1 MYPKLVSNNM
11 PSVKRV
17 SFGSYLVLFLGIAL
31 FFVAVSTII
40 YSELQSSR
48 RAVTL
53 NEMAHLVRDVSGE
66 ERVFSEYEGDYVF
79 VNGQMSSQA
88 MLSDQEFA
96 LQARAITLQRSVEI
110 FQSVERVEQITGAER
125 ERRIKQGLP
134 TATTVYYSQWV
145 PAAVENSPPAIAQSS
160 SSAAQHLHYS
170 SYIQYAKHVMLGAYQ
185 LTPSILERLNL
196 PQVVVDHTKLDIPVK
211 LASRVTMDE
220 HYLYILSSDHRAQQR
235 EAASISPQLG
245 DQRLRWYVT
254 LPGEHL
260 SIIAQQQGMGL
271 VPLSS
276 SSEKDVTISHLG
288 LTTLPALLEY
298 SADRESYEKRT
309 LRLGVVLVL
318 WIAFCFITGRM
329 VRIAPGSFFWVGLVH
344 RFGFIS
350 SLSLTVL
357 TLFPIISVAILRS
370 EPQRGFILLL
380 VSLFLSV
387 LFYLLCTS
395 RGRAVLRDRM
405 MHSAVYSR
413 GNN

>member
-1 MYPKLVSNNM
+1 MYPNLVSNNM
-11 PSVKRV
+11 PPVKRV
-17 SFGSYLVLFLGIAL
+17 SLGSYLVLFLGVAL

-53 NEMAHLVRDVSGE
+53 DEMAHLVRDVSGE
-66 ERVFSEYEGDYVF
+66 ERVYSEYEGDYVF
-79 VNGQMSSQA
+79 VNGEISSQGV
-88 MLSDQEFA
+88 LVDQEFG
-96 LQARAITLQRSVEI
+96 LRARAITLQRSVEI

-145 PAAVENSPPAIAQSS
+145 PAAVENSPSPVAESS
-160 SSAAQHLHYS
+160 SGAASRLLYP
-170 SYIQYAKHVMLGAYQ
+170 SYTQYVEHVMLGAYQ
-185 LTPSILERLNL
+185 LSPSILDQLNL
-196 PQVVVDHTKLDIPVK
+196 PQVVVDHTKLDIPEK
-211 LASRVTMDE
+211 LAPRVTMDE

-235 EAASISPQLG
+235 EVASMSPQLG
-245 DQRLRWYVT
+245 DQRMRWYVT

-260 SIIAQQQGMGL
+260 SIIAQQQGSSL

-276 SSEKDVTISHLG
+276 SSEKEVTISYLG

-318 WIAFCFITGRM
+318 WIAFCLITGRM

-370 EPQRGFILLL
+370 EPQRGYILLF
-380 VSLFLSV
+380 VSVFLSV
-387 LFYLLCTS
+387 LFYLLCSS

-413 GNN
+413 GKS